1 MNKNY
6 KIKQVN
12 NRVIHYNRKNPVTMG
27 KEIKII
33 FHDAIVFSGQVTKEN
48 IDKIQKMIV
57 YSDNY
62 IIK

>member
-6 KIKQVN
+6 KSEQFN
-12 NRVIHYNRKNPVTMG
+12 NKANHYNRKNPVTIG
-27 KEIKII
+27 KEVKII
-33 FHDAIVFSGQVTKEN
+33 FHDAIVFSGKVTKEN

>member
-1 MNKNY
+1 MNK
-6 KIKQVN
+6 KLKQFN
-12 NRVIHYNRKNPVTMG
+12 NSNHYNRKNPVAIG
-27 KEIKII
+27 KEVKII

-48 IDKIQKMIV
+48 IDKIQKMIG

>member
-6 KIKQVN
+6 KLKQFN
-12 NRVIHYNRKNPVTMG
+12 NRINYYNRKNPITIG
-27 KEIKII
+27 SEIKII
-33 FHDAIVFSGQVTKEN
+33 FHDTIVFSGQVTEEN
-48 IDKIQKMIV
+48 IDKIQKILD

>member
-1 MNKNY
+1 MNKKFKLKQFN
-6 KIKQVN
+6 IKTN
-12 NRVIHYNRKNPVTMG
+12 LYNRKNPVTVG

-33 FHDAIVFSGQVTKEN
+33 FHDAIVFSGQITEKN
-48 IDKIQKMIV
+48 IDKIQKMIG

>member
-1 MNKNY
+1 MNKTLKLKQFNN
-6 KIKQVN
+6 KIYL
-12 NRVIHYNRKNPVTMG
+12 YNRKNPVTVG

-48 IDKIQKMIV
+48 ISEIQKMIT

-62 IIK
+62 IIN

>member
-1 MNKNY
+1 MNKKYNL
-6 KIKQVN
+6 KQFN
-12 NRVIHYNRKNPVTMG
+12 NKTSHYNRKNLVTVG

-33 FHDAIVFSGQVTKEN
+33 FHDTIVFSGQVTKEN
-48 IDKIQKMIV
+48 IDKIQKMIG

>member
-1 MNKNY
+1 MNKTLKLKQFNN
-6 KIKQVN
+6 KIYP
-12 NRVIHYNRKNPVTMG
+12 YNRKNPVTMG

-48 IDKIQKMIV
+48 ISEIQKMIT

-62 IIK
+62 IIN

>member
-1 MNKNY
+1 MSKNY
-6 KIKQVN
+6 KLKQFN
-12 NRVIHYNRKNPVTMG
+12 NVTSHYNRKNPVTVG

-33 FHDAIVFSGQVTKEN
+33 FHDAIVFSGQITEEN
-48 IDKIQKMIV
+48 KDKIQKMIN

>member
-1 MNKNY
+1 MNKNVKQFNN
-6 KIKQVN
+6 KI
-12 NRVIHYNRKNPVTMG
+12 NRYNSKKPVTVG
-27 KEIKII
+27 KEVKII

-48 IDKIQKMIV
+48 IDKIQKMIG

>member
-6 KIKQVN
+6 KSEQFNNKVN
-12 NRVIHYNRKNPVTMG
+12 HYNRKNPVTVG
-27 KEIKII
+27 KEVKII

-48 IDKIQKMIV
+48 IDKIQKLIG

-62 IIK
+62 VIK